1 MNVARILILA
11 AAAVAAVIAAI
22 VVRGAMQA
30 PAPAA
35 PAPVV
40 EQERPAP
47 AVHVLA
53 ARADLP
59 VGHRVEASDLY
70 WQPWP
75 EDAVS
80 NAYITERAR
89 AEAIDEF
96 TGGVVRAGLSQGEPV
111 SERKIIQAGN
121 SSFMAAVVSPG
132 MRAVAVPVSARSSAG
147 GFILPNDR
155 VDVIITEQNASG
167 HSARTLLENIRVLAI
182 DQNFAEDGSGAVV
195 GSTATL
201 ELTPGQS
208 RAISQATAGGTL
220 ALALRS
226 AADANGDIVI
236 DEIDD
241 SQRSVR
247 VFRSGAEQRVA
258 LGSGG

>member
-22 VVRGAMQA
+22 VVRGAL
-30 PAPAA
+30 PA
-35 PAPVV
+35 PAPVAAPAV
-40 EQERPAP
+40 QQERPAP
-47 AVHVLA
+47 SVRVLA

-70 WQPWP
+70 WQAWP

-96 TGGVVRAGLSQGEPV
+96 TGGVVRAGMSQGEPV

-121 SSFMAAVVSPG
+121 SSFMAAVVSHG

-155 VDVIITEQNASG
+155 VDVIITEQNESG

-226 AADANGDIVI
+226 AADANGDVTIE
-236 DEIDD
+236 EIDD

>member
-1 MNVARILILA
+1 MNAARILILA
-11 AAAVAAVIAAI
+11 AAAVAAVIAAL

-30 PAPAA
+30 PAPA
-35 PAPVV
+35 PAV

-47 AVHVLA
+47 AVRVLA
-53 ARADLP
+53 ARQDLP
-59 VGHRVEASDLY
+59 VGHRVETSDLY
-70 WQPWP
+70 WQAWP

-89 AEAIDEF
+89 ADAIDEF
-96 TGGVVRAGLSQGEPV
+96 TGGVVRAGMSQGEPV
-111 SERKIIQAGN
+111 SERKIVQAGD

-155 VDVIITEQNASG
+155 VDVIITEQNGNG
-167 HSARTLLENIRVLAI
+167 HAARTLLENIRVLAI

-226 AADANGDIVI
+226 AADANGDVVI
-236 DEIDD
+236 EEIDD

-258 LGSGG
+258 LGNGG